1 MNERIEITEEL
12 VKKINNLL
20 DQGLVHGL
28 GQAIPGQGCVEAM
41 ICLAF
46 GLPHSDDP
54 ICVNKAVRSC
64 KIRINDSRWSSNEK
78 RGQAL
83 KKIAILQ
90 LNTKDSITDE
100 LFWNALKHELDSKD
114 NQTRK
119 WSAYAAAADADADA
133 NADAAADAAAADAD
147 ADAAYAA
154 DADADAD
161 AAAAAAYAAAAD
173 AILLKFIGC
182 FERALISLNVE
193 GVKWL
198 HILEK

>member
-12 VKKINNLL
+12 VKKIGSLL
-20 DQGLVHGL
+20 DKGLVKGL
-28 GQAIPGQGCVEAM
+28 GEARPGEGCVEAM
-41 ICLAF
+41 ICLAL

-54 ICVNKAVRSC
+54 ICVNQAVRSC

-90 LNTKDSITDE
+90 LNTKDTITNKQ
-100 LFWNALKHELDSKD
+100 FWLALKHELDNTD
-114 NQTRK
+114 EQTRK
-119 WSAYAAAADADADA
+119 WSAV
-133 NADAAADAAAADAD
+133 AADAD
-147 ADAAYAA
+147 ADAAAYAYAVAA

-161 AAAAAAYAAAAD
+161 AADADAD
-173 AILLKFIGC
+173 AILLKFVGC

-198 HILEK
+198 EFLSE